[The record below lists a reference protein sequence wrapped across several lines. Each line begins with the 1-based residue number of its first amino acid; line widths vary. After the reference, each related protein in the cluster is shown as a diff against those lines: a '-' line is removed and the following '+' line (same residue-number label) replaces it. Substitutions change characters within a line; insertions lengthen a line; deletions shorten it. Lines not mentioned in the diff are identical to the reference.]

1 MGVSE
6 STHSEAENL
15 KSSFISTPA
24 VGEIANKPGCGGLL
38 VVIVMEDSELVE
50 DPSTALRRVKIS
62 VAPCGN
68 EFGFTT
74 KLVGV
79 VVITVS

>member
-15 KSSFISTPA
+15 KSSFVSMPA
-24 VGEIANKPGCGGLL
+24 VGEAANKPGCGGLL

-50 DPSTALRRVKIS
+50 DPMMLVVAYS
-62 VAPCGN
+62 VLGCLSYLL
-68 EFGFTT
+68 FFL
-74 KLVGV
+74 LVV
-79 VVITVS
+79 RFHTFFFIR